1 MFEVK
6 DSGARQEFESGM
18 VRDTTEGK
26 TDYTRILDGPM
37 FDRWADHLSKGAVK
51 YPDVAPGVANWTLA
65 NGEEELARFKKSAMR
80 HFRQWLRGDVDEDHA
95 AAVYFNVN
103 GAEYVKERITVVEQ
117 PLHRYTVRYE
127 AVPSIDRNYP
137 ELRALD
143 EKWPPL
149 NMDEFGEYTR
159 DGVRC
164 CNEVAPHGF
173 FCTLPVDHTGK
184 HCATDA
190 YRDNDEANMREWD

>member
-103 GAEYVKERITVVEQ
+103 GAEYVKGRTA
-117 PLHRYTVRYE
+117 TS
-127 AVPSIDRNYP
+127 AAPSVDRSYP
-137 ELRALD
+137 ELRAVCED
-143 EKWPPL
+143 NADCQWDDINER
-149 NMDEFGEYTR
+149 YTYVR
-159 DGVRC
+159 DGVKC
-164 CNEVAPHGF
+164 CNDEIMSVL
-173 FCTLPVDHTGK
+173 CTLPADHTGK
-184 HCATDA
+184 HCATDIELG
-190 YRDNDEANMREWD
+190 DHMREWD

>member
-65 NGEEELARFKKSAMR
+65 NGDEDLARFKKSAMR

-103 GAEYVKERITVVEQ
+103 GAEYVKGRTTGTAGAAHPRTASAYSEMRAAKPEKPNLSEALTYHSSTGYER
-117 PLHRYTVRYE
+117 Y
-127 AVPSIDRNYP
+127 
-137 ELRALD
+137 
-143 EKWPPL
+143 
-149 NMDEFGEYTR
+149 
-159 DGVRC
+159 GVRC
-164 CNEVAPHGF
+164 CSVKKDSTYD
-173 FCTLPVDHTGK
+173 CSLPVGHAGP
-184 HCATDA
+184 HCDTAFTLDTLA
-190 YRDNDEANMREWD
+190 REWD